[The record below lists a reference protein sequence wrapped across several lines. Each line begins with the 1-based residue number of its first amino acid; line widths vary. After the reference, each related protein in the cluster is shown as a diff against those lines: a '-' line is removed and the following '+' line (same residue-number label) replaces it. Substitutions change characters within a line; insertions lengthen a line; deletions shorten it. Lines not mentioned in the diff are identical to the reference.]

1 MTAPDQGIPS
11 DPFGQFQYPTV
22 PLLIIRQFAHAAAQA
37 TADLLLPQMNLRIPL
52 DGAWEA

>member
-37 TADLLLPQMNLRIPL
+37 TADLLLSQMNLRIPL